1 MVFDQALFAKATEIT
16 WKHPNLYQN
25 IVLMMCNFHT
35 LCNIM
40 SSIGNMFGDAG
51 LRDLAVELGV
61 IAEGSIN
68 RVLEGKQYNRAVRF
82 HKLTYEAVM
91 RLIWNGFQE
100 WLEFDHPENV
110 PKLNSTIRTH
120 TTFISMLLK
129 KVLLLP

>member
-1 MVFDQALFAKATEIT
+1 
-16 WKHPNLYQN
+16 
-25 IVLMMCNFHT
+25 
-35 LCNIM
+35 M

-68 RVLEGKQYNRAVRF
+68 RVLEGKQYNRTVCF